1 MFRGINNVTLDAK
14 GRFAVPVR
22 YRQGLGNSLVVTID
36 TDEKCLLMYPA
47 SEWQIIEEKLQKL
60 PGFNP
65 ATRRIQRLLIGHAT
79 DIELDG
85 SSRILLPGMLREY
98 AGLNGN
104 LVMIG
109 QGNKFELW
117 AEETWESMREQ
128 WLRDEDGLSDSL
140 SDVMKDFSL

>member
-22 YRQGLGNSLVVTID
+22 YRQTLGNSLVVTID

-104 LVMIG
+104 LMMIG

-128 WLRDEDGLSDSL
+128 WLRDEEGLADSL

>member
-128 WLRDEDGLSDSL
+128 WLRDEEGLADSL